1 MASGDTAQFEDDPQL
16 QREHW
21 VEEDLARYLRRLQAG
36 DGLALLDCVVLCHE
50 EKYPIPGWARYA
62 LAMVAQ
68 RYLSG
73 TFATLDDALFGAKKS
88 IGRHSNLA
96 TKRRKAAQHQL
107 WFDIA
112 SAYKANGLR
121 GDELWDAVLEEVIEY
136 RLPKGVKPPPVPT
149 AETLRKTYQKMK
161 KKGVKPS
168 VQSLLFRNL
177 DEICDTD
184 DEK

>member
-36 DGLALLDCVVLCHE
+36 DGLALLDCAMLCHE
-50 EKYPIPGWARYA
+50 EKYPIPRWARYA

-88 IGRHSNLA
+88 PGRHSKAA
-96 TKRRKAAQHQL
+96 TKRRKEAQHQL
-107 WFDIA
+107 WFDII
-112 SAYKANGLR
+112 SAHKANGLK
-121 GDELWDAVLEEVIEY
+121 GDTMWDVVLEDVK
-136 RLPKGVKPPPVPT
+136 RHGLPRGVTLPPVPT
-149 AETLRKTYQKMK
+149 IETLRKSYQKMK
-161 KKGVKPS
+161 RSGAKPS
-168 VQSLLFRNL
+168 LQFLLFRNV
-177 DEICDTD
+177 DCIFDTD
-184 DEK
+184 GAA